1 MVVGG
6 ETRSTCRG
14 ASGRRRSRF
23 RRRTAG
29 ALAIQRQISH
39 RLTCSLNLLA
49 QSALIQQHLFHD
61 LRVDIELGSHLLL
74 MRSNG
79 PDLSKQEIQI
89 LHEMLVTCI
98 FLRGMLIHL
107 REHKLS
113 LHRGL
118 RGRRGDRTASRTPVT
133 RLEKTSEGARCGA
146 KPTENSDHTTKP
158 TNYDEMS
165 TVAPI
170 IETQK

>member
-1 MVVGG
+1 M
-6 ETRSTCRG
+6 
-14 ASGRRRSRF
+14 RRNLF
-23 RRRTAG
+23 RRRTAWP
-29 ALAIQRQISH
+29 LTIQSQVGH
-39 RLTCSLNLLA
+39 RLPSSFNLLA
-49 QSALIQQHLFHD
+49 QRALIQQQLFHD
-61 LRVDIELGSHLLL
+61 LGVDIELGGHLLL
-74 MRSNG
+74 MGRNS

-89 LHEMLVTCI
+89 LHEMLVMCI
-98 FLRGMLIHL
+98 FLRCTLIHL

-118 RGRRGDRTASRTPVT
+118 RGRRGDHTASRTPAT
-133 RLEKTSEGARCGA
+133 RLEKTSEGARYGA
-146 KPTENSDHTTKP
+146 KPMENSDHTTKP

>member
-39 RLTCSLNLLA
+39 RLTSSLNLLA

-79 PDLSKQEIQI
+79 D
-89 LHEMLVTCI
+89 
-98 FLRGMLIHL
+98 
-107 REHKLS
+107 HKLS
-113 LHRGL
+113 LHKGL
-118 RGRRGDRTASRTPVT
+118 RGRRGDHTASRTPAT

-158 TNYDEMS
+158 MNYDEMS
-165 TVAPI
+165 AVAPI